1 MKKSNFIKPYKQ
13 FINSVKSSRKPLV
26 ATWLSI
32 ILNTALFALKIWA
45 GIISNSVALMADAW
59 HTLSDS
65 VSSLAV
71 LVGIKYSQSPADKN
85 HPYGHGRA
93 ELIASIVVGVLLAVV
108 GFNFLIESIVKFR
121 EKSEGVFGAV
131 AIWVTVTSII
141 VKEIMARY
149 SLTIGKEYRY
159 NSLIADGWH
168 HRSDAISSVI
178 ILLGIFVG
186 NRIWW
191 IDSFLG
197 FLVSLFI
204 FYTTY
209 GIMKDSVSLL
219 IGEGIDKETEK
230 QVVQCGNLVEAQVS
244 LNPHHFKIH
253 HYGNHTELTFH
264 IMLPG
269 YYSLE
274 TAHNIASRYE
284 RIIEEKMGLTV
295 TIHVD
300 TDDEANNNP
309 ELL

>member
-1 MKKSNFIKPYKQ
+1 MNQSKLP
-13 FINSVKSSRKPLV
+13 SVV
-26 ATWLSI
+26 TWFSI
-32 ILNTALFALKIWA
+32 ILNSALFGLKFWA
-45 GIISNSVALMADAW
+45 GIVSNSVALLADAW

-65 VSSLAV
+65 VSSIAV
-71 LVGIKYSQSPADKN
+71 LIGIKYSQAPADKN

-93 ELIASIVVGVLLAVV
+93 ELIAAIVVGVLLAVV
-108 GFNFLIESIVKFR
+108 GFNFLVESIVKFQ
-121 EKSEGVFGAV
+121 EKSEGVFGPV
-131 AIWVTVTSII
+131 AIWVTVTSIV

-149 SLTIGKEYRY
+149 SLTVGKKFRF

-178 ILLGIFVG
+178 ILVGIFLG
-186 NRIWW
+186 NKIWW

-197 FLVSLFI
+197 LLVSLFI

-219 IGEGIDKETEK
+219 LGEGIDKATQKEVMGYAKTIEN
-230 QVVQCGNLVEAQVS
+230 NLP
-244 LNPHHFKIH
+244 LYPHHFKIH

-269 YYSLE
+269 NYSLE
-274 TAHNIASRYE
+274 QAHTIASRYE
-284 RIIEEKMGLTV
+284 DVVEENMGINV

-300 TDDEANNNP
+300 TIDAHKMP
-309 ELL
+309 QG